1 MYSSGT
7 TGKPKC
13 IVHSAGGVLLKHL
26 VEVGLHSN
34 AGENK
39 NIFYFTTCGWMM
51 WNWLVSSLMLNS
63 NACLYDG
70 SPFYP
75 NSDILWKYA
84 EEENFNFFGTSAK
97 YIDALSKFKN
107 KISEKFS

>member
-1 MYSSGT
+1 M
-7 TGKPKC
+7 
-13 IVHSAGGVLLKHL
+13 LLKHL

-34 AGENK
+34 ASDNK
-39 NIFYFTTCGWMM
+39 KIFYFTTCGWMM

-63 NACLYDG
+63 TICLYDG

-84 EEENFNFFGTSAK
+84 EEEKINFGTSAK

-107 KISEKFS
+107 NISEKFSLDDLETIGSTDFGS